1 VNQQIL
7 LLRRLLRAAVN
18 SRFAGTVDER
28 LWRLISCYAARGV
41 TSRAELRGAPALQ
54 LSNAQ
59 RLLNVPVK
67 SVQPDFSLAIH
78 QDGDYPYSR
87 SNARGLPFVGGTYAN
102 ISTPGLTRHKVRQ
115 PHTYP

>member
-1 VNQQIL
+1 L
-7 LLRRLLRAAVN
+7 LSAAVN

-28 LWRLISCYAARGV
+28 LWRLISFYAARGV
-41 TSRAELRGAPALQ
+41 TRRAELRGAPALQ

-59 RLLNVPVK
+59 RLLNVPLK

-87 SNARGLPFVGGTYAN
+87 SNASRLPFAGGTYVN
-102 ISTPGLTRHKVRQ
+102 ISTPGLKRHKVRRH
-115 PHTYP
+115 PNVS